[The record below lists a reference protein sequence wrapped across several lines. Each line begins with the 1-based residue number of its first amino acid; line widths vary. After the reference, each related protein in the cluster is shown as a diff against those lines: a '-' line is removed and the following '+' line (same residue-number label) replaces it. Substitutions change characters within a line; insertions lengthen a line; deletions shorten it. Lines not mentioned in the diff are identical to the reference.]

1 MMLKKNI
8 YKSALMS
15 MTVYFSV
22 RQQIVA
28 INQEPLV
35 RVCIETINQNEMLSA
50 N

>member
-1 MMLKKNI
+1 MVLKK
-8 YKSALMS
+8 YTKSALMS
-15 MTVYFSV
+15 MTVYLGV

-35 RVCIETINQNEMLSA
+35 GVCIETINQNEMLSA